1 MALGSEISIRRDTS
15 MLNRKYKILVVDDE
29 RAVVSARATIL
40 ESQNYETA
48 TAYSGEEAVQVA
60 SSFQPDCI
68 VSDITMGA
76 MNGVE
81 AAMEIL
87 GVLPLCKV
95 FFISGN
101 IRCGDLLEKARAKG
115 FDFEVLQK
123 PVPPPEMLAR
133 IGQICSQS
141 NRPS

>member
-1 MALGSEISIRRDTS
+1 
-15 MLNRKYKILVVDDE
+15 MLNRKHKILVVDDE
-29 RAVVSARATIL
+29 RAIVAACAKIL
-40 ESQNYETA
+40 ESRNYETA

-60 SSFQPDCI
+60 RLFQTDCI

-101 IRCGDLLEKARAKG
+101 IRCEDLLEKARAKG

-123 PVPPPEMLAR
+123 PVPVPEMLAR
-133 IGQICSQS
+133 IEQICSQS
-141 NRPS
+141 SRPR

>member
-1 MALGSEISIRRDTS
+1 
-15 MLNRKYKILVVDDE
+15 
-29 RAVVSARATIL
+29 
-40 ESQNYETA
+40 
-48 TAYSGEEAVQVA
+48 
-60 SSFQPDCI
+60 
-68 VSDITMGA
+68 MGA

-101 IRCGDLLEKARAKG
+101 VCCDDLLEKARAKG

-123 PVPPPEMLAR
+123 PLPPPEMLAR
-133 IGQICSQS
+133 VEQICSQS
-141 NRPS
+141 NLPRSNGTTRELRERTDRCTGVFLPRTHVHP

>member
-1 MALGSEISIRRDTS
+1 MPQQGTA
-15 MLNRKYKILVVDDE
+15 MLKQHKILVVDDE
-29 RAVVSARATIL
+29 QAIASARATIL
-40 ESQNYETA
+40 EWQNYETA

-68 VSDITMGA
+68 VSDIAMGT

-87 GVLPLCKV
+87 GVLPRCKV

-101 IRCGDLLEKARAKG
+101 VCCADLLEQARAKG

-123 PVPPPEMLAR
+123 PLPPPDMLAR
-133 IGQICSQS
+133 ISLLLSQQ
-141 NRPS
+141 PSK